1 MNSHML
7 ANRMADESTVQK
19 EIADKLIS
27 ALKEGGFVLYAQKIV
42 PLGAGDKRPFREILV
57 RFREEEEKLLPPGT
71 FFPMLEE
78 YHLLPYVDRWVVS
91 TLARWAQ
98 AKQSGGQVGCS
109 SVNVSAD
116 TLRDAKFGDYIQK
129 QIEAAKLPAGT
140 LAFEFAW
147 DTALPRAEALK
158 RLQGQLKP
166 LGCRFTLAG
175 FDGSEPSFGFL
186 KSFTPDFV
194 KLGYSIVKDVDR
206 GLAAVERAESINS
219 RCHAMGIKTI
229 AEYVESKEVLEQL
242 KLIEVDFAQGLAISA
257 PAHLQ

>member
-1 MNSHML
+1 ML
-7 ANRMADESTVQK
+7 ASGREDESTVQK

-27 ALKEGGFVLYAQKIV
+27 ALKTGGFVLYAQKIIPV
-42 PLGAGDKRPFREILV
+42 SSGDNRPFREILV

-78 YHLLPYVDRWVVS
+78 YHLLPYVDRWVIS
-91 TLARWAQ
+91 SLAKWAQ
-98 AKQSGGQVGCS
+98 GKPAGQAGCS
-109 SVNVSAD
+109 SVNLSAD
-116 TLRDAKFGDYIQK
+116 TLRDAKFGEYAQK
-129 QIEAAKLPAGT
+129 QIEGSKLPPGT
-140 LAFEFAW
+140 FAFEFGW
-147 DTALPRAEALK
+147 DTALPRADQLK
-158 RLQGQLKP
+158 KLQAQLKP
-166 LGCRFTLAG
+166 LGCRFALAG

-186 KSFTPDFV
+186 KSIAPDFV

-229 AEYVESKEVLEQL
+229 AEYVESREVLEQL